1 MSQALRKLTASV
13 SKNNCLMIFINQ
25 IREKVGIMFDNPE
38 TTAGGRALKFYSSVR
53 LDVRR
58 TETVKESGEAVS
70 NKVKIKIVKNK
81 VAPPFKEAIVTI
93 KFGQGLDLDSELI
106 DISVKNGEIIKSG
119 SWFSLK
125 SGERIGQGTENAKKY
140 IAEHP
145 ELKERLL
152 QIAKGSFENNS
163 TETDNSKSILELD
176 EEDIIDE

>member
-1 MSQALRKLTASV
+1 MLTWIGNDQSMKMRETSRAIGKKLSV
-13 SKNNCLMIFINQ
+13 NNN
-25 IREKVGIMFDNPE
+25 V
-38 TTAGGRALKFYSSVR
+38 GRALKFYSSVR

-106 DISVKNGEIIKSG
+106 DISIKNGEIVKSG

-125 SGERIGQGTENAKKY
+125 SGERIGQGAENAKKY
-140 IAEHP
+140 IVEHP
-145 ELKERLL
+145 ELRERLL
-152 QIAKGSFENNS
+152 LIARGSFENSSSNADN
-163 TETDNSKSILELD
+163 TESILDLNEN
-176 EEDIIDE
+176 DIIEE